1 MTSTFFKGL
10 VDAKLYGWSSS
21 STFKEHVAEA
31 DKKDFDRGQNNPGYP
46 PSTLPFPPELD
57 RRLDPQAVDDKTPFA
72 ELLLPKEIFDAMRA
86 RAERPSPNML
96 DFARGQGQSLGTRP

>member
-1 MTSTFFKGL
+1 MRSDT
-10 VDAKLYGWSSS
+10 

-72 ELLLPKEIFDAMRA
+72 ELLLPKEIFDAMRGPVLKG
-86 RAERPSPNML
+86 RAP
-96 DFARGQGQSLGTRP
+96 TC